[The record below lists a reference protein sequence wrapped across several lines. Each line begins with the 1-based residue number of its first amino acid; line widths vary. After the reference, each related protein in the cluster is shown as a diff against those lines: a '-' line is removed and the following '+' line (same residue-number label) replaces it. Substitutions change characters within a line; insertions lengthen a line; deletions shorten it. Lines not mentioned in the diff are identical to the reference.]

1 MVKKVVVIIRII
13 NSASVKRSALTA
25 TYFAN
30 VGFPSASQNK
40 IEDIMQYGTWT
51 MATGLTVK
59 C

>member
-30 VGFPSASQNK
+30 VGFPSASQKK
-40 IEDIMQYGTWT
+40 IEDIRVTELGQWLP
-51 MATGLTVK
+51 ASQ
-59 C
+59 